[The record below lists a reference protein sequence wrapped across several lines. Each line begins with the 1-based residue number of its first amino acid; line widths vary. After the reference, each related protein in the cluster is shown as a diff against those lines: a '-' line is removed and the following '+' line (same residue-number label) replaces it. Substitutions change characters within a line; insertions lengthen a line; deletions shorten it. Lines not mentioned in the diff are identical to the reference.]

1 MRQVTSWVGWVLAT
15 AVVAAGCSGG
25 DEPDQKEPASGGAD
39 ATATASAG
47 VTGTATGTP
56 SGTTAATPG
65 APQVQRKGVPAA
77 RASAAT
83 DAVGKALTS
92 LNDALA
98 TPAEAPSILDDA
110 VVGAA
115 REALLAQAA
124 EYEEN
129 GWAVTGEPTI
139 LRTVV
144 RGKGSRVRVR
154 ACVDQSAVVVTD
166 SAGNRLPT
174 GTGAPRTW
182 LIFTLEQAPSG
193 WQVVEQT
200 FPADPDC

>member
-25 DEPDQKEPASGGAD
+25 DDPDQKASVSGGTD
-39 ATATASAG
+39 ATTSASAG
-47 VTGTATGTP
+47 ATGTP
-56 SGTTAATPG
+56 GDATGATPG
-65 APQVQRKGVPAA
+65 APQVQGKGVPAA
-77 RASAAT
+77 TASAAT

-98 TPAEAPSILDDA
+98 TPAEAPSILDDD
-110 VVGAA
+110 VVAGAA

-129 GWAVTGEPTI
+129 GWTVSGEPVI

-144 RGKGSRVRVR
+144 LGKGTRVRVR

-174 GTGAPRTW
+174 GTGARRTW
-182 LIFTLEQAPSG
+182 LIFTLQQSPSG

-200 FPADPDC
+200 FPAAPDC